1 MLKYIYLYA
10 LVLLCM
16 SSLSAQTLTQISGT
30 LSAENPNEKLG
41 YASVILKQESS
52 IVETVITNDKGDFN
66 IEGIKAGKY
75 TIEFQFI
82 GFQSSTVSL
91 AVDGSKPK
99 INLGNIQLKSDVTS
113 LNEVVVTA
121 ETSQVSLKLDKKVF
135 DVGKDLISKGGSASQ
150 VLDNVPAVR
159 VEPSGAVSLRGNSNV
174 LILINGRRSGLTSI
188 QGLQQI
194 PAESIKSIEVITN
207 PSSRYDAAGSA
218 GIINIILKKN
228 TKEDLSGSLTLVGGV
243 PFDSRVLGSLN
254 YKKGKFNLFSNFG
267 VRYTDYVGL
276 NTRDQISNS
285 NGNEVFLNQRENQK
299 RHDDGRLMYLGL
311 DYFINDNNSITTAFY
326 RNATNDLDK
335 NTLNYKFSGEN
346 VEDTY
351 IQTIADS
358 KEDRSY
364 NQLEFNY
371 TKTFKK
377 PQRKFTVDFQY
388 DFWNSTKDFN
398 IQRETIVPY
407 SDDLSVIKT
416 KSKRSSDDI
425 VIQSDY
431 VTPLSETANFE
442 AGVKLENRLVST
454 DFAANEDNDGTLI
467 PIDGF
472 NNGLDYKEQ
481 IFGAYL
487 QYGNKIKKLSY
498 QLGLRTEYTK
508 IEIRDQNN
516 SAGALRDSTY
526 TRLFPSVNLSYPLT
540 GKTTAQLNYSQ
551 RINRPNLDQL
561 NPFPELQDFNSRIFG
576 NINLLPSLTDGVELG
591 ILSKIKGLVLNP
603 SLYYSKTRNVFQYIT
618 TQNADNIF
626 ETVLVNL
633 DEETRIGL
641 EISAQYAPVK
651 WLSINAEI
659 NAYSFNQEGT
669 IGDLNMD
676 YSNETWTATVLSQ
689 IKFPK
694 EFTFQSKFEYQAPV
708 SNAQTHTKSYYYLNM
723 ALGKSLFK
731 NNATLTLGVSNIFN
745 TRKVREKTIA
755 DDFVVHQMVNF
766 NAARWNLNFNYRFN
780 KGKNRKEQQSNRQ

>member
-1 MLKYIYLYA
+1 MLKYISLYT

-30 LSAENPNEKLG
+30 LSAEDPNEKLG
-41 YASVILKQESS
+41 YASVILKQESAV
-52 IVETVITNDKGDFN
+52 IETVITNDKGDFN
-66 IEGIKAGKY
+66 IAGIKAGKY
-75 TIEFQFI
+75 TVEFQFI
-82 GFQSSTVSL
+82 GFDPSIMPL

-99 INLGNIQLKSDVTS
+99 INLGNIQLKSNVTS
-113 LNEVVVTA
+113 LSEVVVTS

-150 VLDNVPAVR
+150 VLDNVPSVR

-174 LILINGRRSGLTSI
+174 LILINGRKSGLTST

-194 PAESIKSIEVITN
+194 PAESIKTIEVITN

-218 GIINIILKKN
+218 GIINIVLKKN

-243 PFDSRVLGSLN
+243 PFDSRFLGSLN

-267 VRYTDYVGL
+267 IRYTDYVGL
-276 NTRDQISNS
+276 NARNQISTS
-285 NGNEVFLNQRENQK
+285 NGSDLFLNQRENQK
-299 RHDDGRLMYLGL
+299 RHDDGRLVYLGL
-311 DYFINDNNSITTAFY
+311 DYFINDNNSMTAAFY

-335 NTLNYKFSGEN
+335 NTLNYNFSGEN
-346 VEDTY
+346 IEDTY
-351 IQTIADS
+351 IQTIAES

-388 DFWNSTKDFN
+388 DFWDSNKDFN
-398 IQRETIVPY
+398 IQRKTIVPDT
-407 SDDLSVIKT
+407 DDLSVINT
-416 KSKRSSDDI
+416 KSNRSSDDI

-442 AGVKLENRLVST
+442 AGVKVENRLVST
-454 DFAANEDNDGTLI
+454 DFAANEDNAGTI
-467 PIDGF
+467 TPIDGF

-487 QYGNKIKKLSY
+487 QYGNKIRKLSY
-498 QLGLRTEYTK
+498 QLGVRTEYTK
-508 IEIRDQNN
+508 IEIKDQNTG
-516 SAGALRDSTY
+516 GALTDSTY
-526 TRLFPSVNLSYPLT
+526 TRLFPSVNLSYPVT
-540 GKTTAQLNYSQ
+540 EKTTVQLNYSQ

-576 NINLLPSLTDGVELG
+576 NISLFPSLTDGVELS

-618 TQNADNIF
+618 TQNDEDIF

-633 DEETRIGL
+633 DQETRFGL
-641 EISAQYAPVK
+641 EVSAQYTPVK
-651 WLSINAEI
+651 WLSLNAEI
-659 NAYSFNQEGT
+659 NAYSFRQEGN
-669 IGDLNMD
+669 IGTLNMD
-676 YSNETWTATVLSQ
+676 YSNETWTATLLSQ

-694 EFTFQSKFEYQAPV
+694 DFTFQSKFEYQAPV
-708 SNAQTHTKSYYYLNM
+708 SNAQTSTKSYYYLNM

-745 TRKVREKTIA
+745 TRKTRETTIA

-766 NAARWNLNFNYRFN
+766 NAARWNLNFNYKFN
-780 KGKNRKEQQSNRQ
+780 KGKNRKENQSNRQ

>member
-1 MLKYIYLYA
+1 MLKFISLYA
-10 LVLLCM
+10 FVLLCM

-30 LSAENPNEKLG
+30 LSAEDPNEKLG
-41 YASVILKQESS
+41 YASVILKQESLA
-52 IVETVITNDKGDFN
+52 IETVITNDKGDFS
-66 IEGIKAGKY
+66 IEGIKVGKY
-75 TIEFQFI
+75 TVEFQFV
-82 GFQSSTVSL
+82 GFQPSVMAL
-91 AVDGSKPK
+91 NVDGSKSK
-99 INLGNIQLKSDVTS
+99 INLGTIQLKSDVTS
-113 LNEVVVTA
+113 LNEVIVTS

-135 DVGKDLISKGGSASQ
+135 DVGKDLISKGGSATQ

-159 VEPSGAVSLRGNSNV
+159 VEPSGAVSLRGNANV
-174 LILINGRRSGLTSI
+174 LILINGRKSGLTSI

-194 PAESIKSIEVITN
+194 PAESIKTIEVITN

-218 GIINIILKKN
+218 GIINIVLKKN
-228 TKEDLSGSLTLVGGV
+228 TKQDLSGSLTLVGGV

-276 NTRDQISNS
+276 NTRDQVSTS
-285 NGNEVFLNQRENQK
+285 SGSELFLNQREDQK
-299 RHDDGRLMYLGL
+299 RHDDGRLVYVGM
-311 DYFINDNNSITTAFY
+311 DYFINDNNSITAAFY
-326 RNATNDLDK
+326 RNGTKDLDK

-346 VEDTY
+346 IQDTQ

-377 PQRKFTVDFQY
+377 PERKFTVDFQY
-388 DFWNSTKDFN
+388 DFWNSTKDFD
-398 IQRETIVPY
+398 IQRRTIVPNT
-407 SDDLSVIKT
+407 DDLSIINT
-416 KSKRSSDDI
+416 KSNRSSDDI
-425 VIQSDY
+425 VVQADY
-431 VTPLSETANFE
+431 VTPLNETANFE
-442 AGVKLENRLVST
+442 AGVKVENRLVST
-454 DFAANEDNDGTLI
+454 DFAANEDDGGTI
-467 PIDGF
+467 TPIDGF

-481 IFGAYL
+481 ILGAYV

-508 IEIRDQNN
+508 IEIKNQNT
-516 SAGALRDSTY
+516 GGILRDSTY
-526 TRLFPSVNLSYPLT
+526 TRLFPSVNLSYPVT
-540 GKTTAQLNYSQ
+540 EKTTAQLNYSQ

-576 NINLLPSLTDGVELG
+576 NIRLLPSLTDGIELG

-603 SLYYSKTRNVFQYIT
+603 SLYYSKTRNNFQYFT
-618 TQNADNIF
+618 TQNAEGVFKTI
-626 ETVLVNL
+626 LVNL
-633 DEETRIGL
+633 DQETRYGL

-651 WLSINAEI
+651 WLSLNAEV
-659 NAYSFNQEGT
+659 NAYSFSQKGSIENT
-669 IGDLNMD
+669 NMD
-676 YSNETWTATVLSQ
+676 YSNETWTATLLSQ

-694 EFTFQSKFEYQAPV
+694 DFTFQSKFEYQAPV
-708 SNAQTHTKSYYYLNM
+708 SNAQTSTKSYYYLNM

-731 NNATLTLGVSNIFN
+731 KNATLTLGVSNIFN
-745 TRKVREKTIA
+745 TRKTTETTVA
-755 DDFVVHQMVNF
+755 DDFVVTQMINF

-780 KGKNRKEQQSNRQ
+780 KVKNRKEHQSNRQ